1 MSLRPTASEPQTLS
15 IKSFLEGHHR
25 GLRQKIDHIA
35 QSCRALPADQMM
47 IAESLAALQVF
58 AATHFA
64 DEEKLMDDVHYPDRG
79 SHHHQHRHFLDL
91 IRDLQTTVSQDGLS
105 DGMDVPG
112 QIAAWWE
119 QHSVIHDRALVDF
132 LCRGGI

>member
-25 GLRQKIDHIA
+25 GLRQKIDHLE
-35 QSCRALPADQMM
+35 QSCRTLPADQMR

-58 AATHFA
+58 AETHFA
-64 DEEKLMDDVHYPDRG
+64 DEEKLMDDVHYPHR
-79 SHHHQHRHFLDL
+79 SNHHQQHRHFLDL
-91 IRDLQTTVSQDGLS
+91 IRDLQTTVSQNGLP
-105 DGMDVPG
+105 DGMDIPG
-112 QIAAWWE
+112 HIAAWWE